1 MTAVMELRK
10 FMKAA
15 AAERDMKLTVLPIIL
30 KATSL
35 ALEQFPVLNAR
46 IHEDGSNVTYVAEHN
61 LSVAIDTPRGLLVP
75 NVKAVQVPART
86 STNST
91 KCDAPMPLPM
101 PCRIGPP
108 LR

>member
-1 MTAVMELRK
+1 MYSRHQVEMTAVMELRK

-15 AAERDMKLTVLPIIL
+15 AAERDTKLTVLPIIL

-46 IHEDGSNVTYVAEHN
+46 IHEDGSSVTYVAEHN

-75 NVKAVQVPART
+75 NVKAVQVCLRALQPT
-86 STNST
+86 
-91 KCDAPMPLPM
+91 APSVTLP
-101 PCRIGPP
+101 C
-108 LR
+108 L